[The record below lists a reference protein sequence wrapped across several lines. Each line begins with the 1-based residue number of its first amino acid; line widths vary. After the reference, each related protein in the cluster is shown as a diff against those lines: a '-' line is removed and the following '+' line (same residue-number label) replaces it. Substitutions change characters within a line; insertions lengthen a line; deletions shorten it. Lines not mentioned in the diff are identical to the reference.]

1 MTEGLLI
8 LRLLLALLLYAF
20 LGLALYIL
28 WEGLRRQEAYA
39 TPQAAALVVEAGK
52 EQGRRLVLLPMTAVG
67 REQDNTLVLD
77 DPYTS
82 AHHALIVWRE
92 QRWWLEDLG
101 SHNGTRLNG
110 TLVLRPVPLTH
121 GDRIAVGETI
131 LRFEL
136 LEPEA

>member
-8 LRLLLALLLYAF
+8 LRLLLAILLYAF
-20 LGLALYIL
+20 LGLALYLL
-28 WEGLRRQEAYA
+28 WEGLRRQEAQA
-39 TPQAAALVVEAGK
+39 SPQAAILVVEVG
-52 EQGRRLVLLPMTAVG
+52 EERGRRLLLLPVTAIG
-67 REQDNTLVLD
+67 RERDNTLVLE

-101 SHNGTRLNG
+101 SHNGTQLNG
-110 TLVLRPVPLTH
+110 SPVLRPVPLTH
-121 GDRIAVGETI
+121 GDRIAVGGTV